1 MLDFVWILPIFWGV
15 VLLVWLGL
23 QRRKSARRA
32 AETSVEDAR
41 KAPRGAPRF
50 DAHWPVFID
59 TRTGTLQGVTGN
71 ASTSGLFICL
81 DPPLKLGQHFAMTI
95 LGPKSREI
103 KVKARV
109 VWSVS
114 GRNEGEAQTVP
125 GMGIMF
131 TEILQE
137 DRIFLRT
144 LGGMAD

>member
-59 TRTGTLQGVTGN
+59 TRTVT
-71 ASTSGLFICL
+71 
-81 DPPLKLGQHFAMTI
+81 P
-95 LGPKSREI
+95 
-103 KVKARV
+103 
-109 VWSVS
+109 
-114 GRNEGEAQTVP
+114 
-125 GMGIMF
+125 
-131 TEILQE
+131 
-137 DRIFLRT
+137 
-144 LGGMAD
+144 